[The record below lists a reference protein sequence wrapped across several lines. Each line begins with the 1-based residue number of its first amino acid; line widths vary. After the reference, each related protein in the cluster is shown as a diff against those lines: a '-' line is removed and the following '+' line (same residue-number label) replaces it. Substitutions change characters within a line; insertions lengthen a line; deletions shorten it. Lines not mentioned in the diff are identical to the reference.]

1 MLVLVLASL
10 FAAIPIVPA
19 YSVLIFGA
27 IELYFIRQEAVAAII
42 FVVMSIAPIG
52 FADAAFYREVK

>member
-1 MLVLVLASL
+1 MLASL
-10 FAAIPIVPA
+10 FAAIPILPA

-27 IELYFIRQEAVAAII
+27 IELYFIRQETVAAIV
-42 FVVMSIAPIG
+42 FSVLSVAPIG